1 MKPDKNKLETMD
13 AWLELGRSYQ
23 PAAVFTAAAELDLFG
38 ALTGPSL
45 TAAEVARKRK
55 CNRRGVVIILDAL
68 AALGLI
74 KKQDDRYSLVPGTAA
89 FLTLD
94 GSNSILSMA
103 RHQANCLRNWA
114 QLAAVVKSGRPAEH
128 QAGLRGE
135 KGDREAFIWGMD
147 NISAPVAG
155 QVIQAIAPLQFSH
168 LLDIGGGPGT
178 WTIAFLRACPSAR
191 ATLFDL
197 PAVIPLSRRGVS
209 QARLNHRVQ
218 FVAGDFMKDTLPHEI
233 DLAWVSAIVHQ
244 NSRSQNQHLFG
255 NVYQALAPGGRMVI
269 RDVLMAENH
278 VQPLPGAL
286 FAINM
291 LVATPGGGTYTFS
304 ELREDMESVGFTEAR
319 VLQLDDAMH
328 SLVVTTKPNEQS
340 AA

>member
-1 MKPDKNKLETMD
+1 MKLHKNKLETME

-23 PAAVFTAAAELDLFG
+23 AAAVFTAAAELDLFG
-38 ALTGPSL
+38 ALAGHPL
-45 TAAEVARKRK
+45 TATEAARKRH
-55 CNRRGVVIILDAL
+55 CNRRGVAITLDAL
-68 AALGLI
+68 AAQGLI
-74 KKQDDRYSLVPGTAA
+74 KKQGDRYSLLPGTAS

-94 GSNSILSMA
+94 GSKSILSMA
-103 RHQANCLRNWA
+103 RHQANCLRHWA
-114 QLAAVVKSGRPAEH
+114 QLAAVVKSGRPAERKP
-128 QAGLRGE
+128 GLHGE
-135 KGDREAFIWGMD
+135 KGDREAFIWGMH

-155 QVIQAIAPLQFSH
+155 QVIRAIEPLQFNH

-197 PAVIPLSRRGVS
+197 PAVIPLSRRGVA
-209 QARLNHRVQ
+209 QARLSHRVR
-218 FVAGDFMKDTLPHEI
+218 FVAGDFMKDTLPPET

-244 NSRSQNQHLFG
+244 NSRSQNQCLFG
-255 NVYQALAPGGRMVI
+255 NVFQALTPGGRMVI
-269 RDVLMAENH
+269 RDVLMAEDH

-286 FAINM
+286 FAVNM

-328 SLVVTTKPNEQS
+328 SLVVATKPNEHQN
-340 AA
+340 